1 MKLLG
6 SGNEI
11 QDAVLYKVVIYGD
24 KILRTSH
31 QWRAKAGPTRKL
43 AK

>member
-11 QDAVLYKVVIYGD
+11 QDAVLYKVVIYGV
-24 KILRTSH
+24 KLLRTSH
-31 QWRAKAGPTRKL
+31 QWCAKAGPKRKR